1 MEEKMNKRQLLE
13 SIQQARAKLEQTVAA
28 VPQSRMATPGANE
41 ENSVKDLLAHI
52 STWERRMIIW
62 LKESLQDREPEMLPS
77 GMTWDDLDR
86 WNEETF
92 NQQRGLELAKV
103 LEEFQA
109 SYAAALKIV
118 EGIDERVLF
127 DPDRFPWRN
136 GHPLWEMVSANMDW
150 HYLEH
155 EESIR
160 TWLDSLE
167 EK

>member
-1 MEEKMNKRQLLE
+1 MEEKMNKRKLLE

-28 VPQSRMATPGANE
+28 VPQSRMVIPGVDG

-52 STWERRMIIW
+52 STWERRMIVW
-62 LKESLQDREPEMLPS
+62 LKETLQDREPEMLPS
-77 GMTWDDLDR
+77 GMTWEDLDR

-92 NQQRGLELAKV
+92 EQQRGLELAKV
-103 LEEFQA
+103 LKEFHA

-118 EGIDERVLF
+118 EDIDERVLF
-127 DPDRFPWRN
+127 DSERFPWRN
-136 GHPLWEMVSANMDW
+136 GHPLWELVSANMDW
-150 HYLEH
+150 HYPEH

-160 TWLDSLE
+160 TWLASLE